1 MAAAPGLALLA
12 LLAALRAADGA
23 LNVRELSE
31 MAYGLEI
38 LREPVLAGQVT
49 DRGPRGAQRRAG
61 HGGEWGRGGG
71 VLGVGTGSGEW
82 ELGGVLGTGNKYWE
96 GALGM
101 ETSIRSGL

>member
-12 LLAALRAADGA
+12 LLAALRAANGA

-49 DRGPRGAQRRAG
+49 VRGLRGAQ
-61 HGGEWGRGGG
+61 
-71 VLGVGTGSGEW
+71 
-82 ELGGVLGTGNKYWE
+82 
-96 GALGM
+96 
-101 ETSIRSGL
+101 